1 MTASTRREPLTALDQ
16 LTEDLVPKA
25 NQVARRLDRVMLNV
39 TGKLD
44 LATVCGWC
52 LEANGWCTATGG
64 PHPCE
69 YGHEAAEAFVELHAA
84 PEIGTAF
91 GGAR

>member
-1 MTASTRREPLTALDQ
+1 MTPRPELAELDQ

-25 NQVARRLDRVMLNV
+25 TQVARRLGRVLKVDRRE
-39 TGKLD
+39 LD
-44 LATVCGWC
+44 LAQLCGWC
-52 LEANGWCTATGG
+52 LERNGWCTATGG

-69 YGHEAAEAFVELHAA
+69 GAHEAAEAFAELHAA
-84 PEIGTAF
+84 PMIGRPF